1 MALATPALIGEW
13 THQSSDWVSA
23 NQADL
28 ERAAELAD
36 ERVFRKTGRWFTTQT
51 GVAKTFQVDISTDRM
66 MVGDLLSAT
75 MVEFRPRSSGAG
87 WMTIASDDY
96 DLVKLVERWEPFQ
109 QIVRVDGRVFP
120 RGQLRIMG
128 NWGWSEPYPA
138 GVVQAA
144 MMIASNYMARRGSPK
159 KVASSFTGQEN
170 DLGTFMDVDI
180 EELLMDFR
188 LPDVG

>member
-13 THQSSDWVSA
+13 THQTTDWVTA

-36 ERVFRKTGRWFTTQT
+36 ERVYRKCGRQFITQT
-51 GVAKTFQVDISTDRM
+51 AVAKSFPVDISTETLP
-66 MVGDLLSAT
+66 VGDILTAT
-75 MVEFRPRSSGAG
+75 TVEYRPRAAGAG
-87 WMTIASDDY
+87 WMPLGSDDFE
-96 DLVKLVERWEPFQ
+96 LRKLTERWEPYQ
-109 QIVRVDGRVFP
+109 LIARVDGRVFP
-120 RGQLRIMG
+120 RGAVRITG

-144 MMIASNYMARRGSPK
+144 VMIAANYLARRGSPK
-159 KVASSFTGQEN
+159 QVGTSFTGTETE
-170 DLGTFMDVDI
+170 LGTFMDVDI
-180 EELLMDFR
+180 EELLMDYR